1 VIDVRVGEITA
12 SSLPPVQGAQ
22 FRSRS
27 SFRPWNSPAS
37 IKIRFPEAVVSRC
50 RDPVT
55 SAPPRGR

>member
-1 VIDVRVGEITA
+1 MCAWVRITA

-37 IKIRFPEAVVSRC
+37 IKIRFPGSRGEQVSATR
-50 RDPVT
+50 
-55 SAPPRGR
+55 